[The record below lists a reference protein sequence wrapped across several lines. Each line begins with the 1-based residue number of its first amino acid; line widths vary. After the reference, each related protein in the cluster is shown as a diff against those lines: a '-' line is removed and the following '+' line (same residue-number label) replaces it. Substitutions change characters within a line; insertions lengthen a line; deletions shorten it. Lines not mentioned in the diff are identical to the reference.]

1 MSKKK
6 KGLNCPNNLIY
17 ITTIIC
23 IHKLKIHLCDKIHY
37 PAGSYLFK
45 VNKRNTRAMR
55 EICSKLKIKTL
66 ELEAATRGVLCRK
79 VFLEILQNSQENT
92 YANSLCCK
100 ACNFIKKKL
109 WHRCFPVNFWKFLRT
124 PFIKNTSGRLL
135 LQNSVNDSEEAATKG
150 VL

>member
-1 MSKKK
+1 
-6 KGLNCPNNLIY
+6 
-17 ITTIIC
+17 
-23 IHKLKIHLCDKIHY
+23 
-37 PAGSYLFK
+37 
-45 VNKRNTRAMR
+45 MR

-92 YANSLCCK
+92 VARPATLL
-100 ACNFIKKKL
+100 KKKL

-124 PFIKNTSGRLL
+124 PFIQNTSGRLL
-135 LQNSVNDSEEAATKG
+135 LQNSVNDSGEAATKG